1 MELIKDIFN
10 NEWVINIGTGL
21 LVYIITTIISKIIL
35 NKATNKEKQVDN
47 ANKEIIRILKL
58 YVVEKNMLNGDTK
71 LDKLLAEAN
80 RQIGELNAYSLLIP
94 NVDLYIKMHVKIEAN
109 KSSRIEGTRT
119 TVEEDLLDVSDINPE
134 KRDDWEEVQNYVKS
148 TNYGVERI
156 REGFPV
162 CTRLIREI
170 HKILMNGVRGEH
182 KTPGEFRTSQNWI
195 GGSMP
200 STAVYVPPPHT
211 EVAEC
216 LTDFEKFINN
226 EEIDTPDLI
235 KIAILHYQFESI
247 HPFLDG
253 NGRIGRLLVP
263 LYIQSKGML
272 VKSCLYISDYIE
284 RNKDTYYDMLTR
296 VRTHNDMISWIK
308 FFLQAVIE
316 TSKTAKEKFRKVVEL
331 TMEMDKVIMDLPVK
345 PENAKK
351 VIDVLYNEPVIN
363 RKKLMEITNMK
374 ASTLK
379 DTVNALLER
388 NIILEITGYS
398 RNQVFAFQNYIDLF
412 LT

>member
-1 MELIKDIFN
+1 MKLEEYKSGKYIKMNDYQAFIP
-10 NEWVINIGTGL
+10 
-21 LVYIITTIISKIIL
+21 SKI
-35 NKATNKEKQVDN
+35 NYNWGWD
-47 ANKEIIRILKL
+47 
-58 YVVEKNMLNGDTK
+58 DTK

-119 TVEEDLLDVSDINPE
+119 TVEEDLLDVTDINPE
-134 KRDDWEEVQNYVKS
+134 KRDDWEEVQNYVKA

-156 REGFPV
+156 KEGFPV

-170 HKILMNGVRGEH
+170 HRILMQGVRGEY

-200 STAVYVPPPHT
+200 SNAVYVPPPHT
-211 EVAEC
+211 EISKA

-272 VKSCLYISDYIE
+272 DKSCLYISDYIE

-308 FFLQAVIE
+308 FFLEAVIE
-316 TSKTAKEKFRKVVEL
+316 TSKTAKEKFRNVVEL
-331 TMEMDKVIMDLPVK
+331 TMEMDKIIMNLPVK
-345 PENAKK
+345 SDNVKK
-351 VIDVLYNEPVIN
+351 VIDVLYNEPIIN
-363 RKKLMEITNMK
+363 RKNLMKITNIRP
-374 ASTLK
+374 STLK
-379 DTVNALLER
+379 DIVNVLLEN

-398 RNQVFAFQNYIDLF
+398 RNQVFAFQRYIDLF
-412 LT
+412 LK

>member
-1 MELIKDIFN
+1 MKLEEYRSGEYVKMNDYKAFIP
-10 NEWVINIGTGL
+10 
-21 LVYIITTIISKIIL
+21 SKI
-35 NKATNKEKQVDN
+35 NYNWGWD
-47 ANKEIIRILKL
+47 
-58 YVVEKNMLNGDTK
+58 DTK

-119 TVEEDLLDVSDINPE
+119 TVEEDLLDVTDINPE
-134 KRDDWEEVQNYVKS
+134 KRDDWEEVQNYVKA

-156 REGFPV
+156 KNGFPV
-162 CTRLIREI
+162 CTRLIREL
-170 HKILMNGVRGEH
+170 HKILMQGVRGEH

-200 STAVYVPPPHT
+200 SNAVYVPPPHT
-211 EVAEC
+211 EIAEC

-253 NGRIGRLLVP
+253 NGRIGRLLIP

-272 VKSCLYISDYIE
+272 DKSCLYISDYIE

-296 VRTHNDMISWIK
+296 VRTHNDMIAWIK
-308 FFLQAVIE
+308 FFLEAVIE
-316 TSKTAKEKFRKVVEL
+316 TSKTAKEKFRNVVEL
-331 TMEMDKVIMDLPVK
+331 TMEMDKTIIDLPIK
-345 PENAKK
+345 AENAKK
-351 VIDVLYNEPVIN
+351 VIDVLYNEPIIN
-363 RKKLMEITNMK
+363 RKKLMEITSIRP
-374 ASTLK
+374 STLK
-379 DTVNALLER
+379 DTVNVLLEN
-388 NIILEITGYS
+388 NIIVETTGYS
-398 RNQVFAFQNYIDLF
+398 RNQVFAFQKYIDLF
-412 LT
+412 LK

>member
-1 MELIKDIFN
+1 MKLEEYKPGKYVKMNDYKAFIPNK
-10 NEWVINIGTGL
+10 INYNWGW
-21 LVYIITTIISKIIL
+21 
-35 NKATNKEKQVDN
+35 D
-47 ANKEIIRILKL
+47 
-58 YVVEKNMLNGDTK
+58 DTK

-119 TVEEDLLDVSDINPE
+119 TVEEDLLDVTDINPE
-134 KRDDWEEVQNYVKS
+134 KRDDWEEVQNYVKA

-156 REGFPV
+156 KSGFPV
-162 CTRLIREI
+162 CTRLIREL
-170 HKILMNGVRGEH
+170 HKILMQGVRGEH

-200 STAVYVPPPHT
+200 STAIYVPPPYT
-211 EVAEC
+211 EIAEC

-253 NGRIGRLLVP
+253 NGRIGRLLIP
-263 LYIQSKGML
+263 LYIQSKEIL
-272 VKSCLYISDYIE
+272 DKSCLYISDYIE

-296 VRTHNDMISWIK
+296 VRTHNDMIAWIK
-308 FFLQAVIE
+308 FFLEVVIE
-316 TSKTAKEKFRKVVEL
+316 TSKTAKEKFRNVVEL
-331 TMEMDKVIMDLPVK
+331 TMEMDKTIIKLPIK
-345 PENAKK
+345 AENAKK
-351 VIDVLYNEPVIN
+351 VIDVLYNEPIIN
-363 RKKLMEITNMK
+363 RKKLMEITNIK
-374 ASTLK
+374 PSTLK
-379 DTVNALLER
+379 DTVNVLLEK
-388 NIILEITGYS
+388 NIIVETTGYS
-398 RNQVFAFQNYIDLF
+398 RNQIFAFQKYIDLF
-412 LT
+412 LK

>member
-1 MELIKDIFN
+1 MKLEEYRSGEYVKMNDYKAFIP
-10 NEWVINIGTGL
+10 
-21 LVYIITTIISKIIL
+21 SKI
-35 NKATNKEKQVDN
+35 NYNWGWD
-47 ANKEIIRILKL
+47 
-58 YVVEKNMLNGDTK
+58 DTK

-119 TVEEDLLDVSDINPE
+119 TVEEDLLDVADINPE
-134 KRDDWEEVQNYVKS
+134 KRDDWEEVQNYVKA

-156 REGFPV
+156 KNEFPV
-162 CTRLIREI
+162 CTRLIREL
-170 HKILMNGVRGEH
+170 HKILMQGVRGEH

-200 STAVYVPPPHT
+200 SNAVYVPPPHT
-211 EVAEC
+211 EIAEC

-253 NGRIGRLLVP
+253 NGRIGRLLIP

-272 VKSCLYISDYIE
+272 DKSCLYISDYIE
-284 RNKDTYYDMLTR
+284 RNKNTYYDMLTR
-296 VRTHNDMISWIK
+296 VRTHNDMIAWIK
-308 FFLQAVIE
+308 FFLEAIIE
-316 TSKTAKEKFRKVVEL
+316 TSKTAKEKFRNVVEL

-351 VIDVLYNEPVIN
+351 VLDVLYDEPIVSRKKIIEKTGIKFTTLVGVIN
-363 RKKLMEITNMK
+363 AFQEKQ
-374 ASTLK
+374 
-379 DTVNALLER
+379 
-388 NIILEITGYS
+388 ILIETTGYS
-398 RNQVFAFQNYIDLF
+398 RNQVFAFQKYIDLF
-412 LT
+412 LK

>member
-1 MELIKDIFN
+1 MKLEEYKSGKYVKMNDYKAFIP
-10 NEWVINIGTGL
+10 
-21 LVYIITTIISKIIL
+21 SKI
-35 NKATNKEKQVDN
+35 NYNWGWD
-47 ANKEIIRILKL
+47 
-58 YVVEKNMLNGDTK
+58 DTK

-119 TVEEDLLDVSDINPE
+119 TVEEDLLDVTDINPE
-134 KRDDWEEVQNYVKS
+134 KRDDWEEVQNYVKA

-156 REGFPV
+156 KNGFPV
-162 CTRLIREI
+162 STRLIREL
-170 HKILMNGVRGEH
+170 HKILMQGVRGEH

-200 STAVYVPPPHT
+200 SNAVYVPPPHT
-211 EVAEC
+211 EIAEC

-253 NGRIGRLLVP
+253 NGRIGRLLIP

-272 VKSCLYISDYIE
+272 DKSCLYISDYIE

-296 VRTHNDMISWIK
+296 VRTHNDMIAWIK
-308 FFLQAVIE
+308 FFLEAVIE
-316 TSKTAKEKFRKVVEL
+316 TSKTAKEKFRNVVEL
-331 TMEMDKVIMDLPVK
+331 TMEMDKIIIDLPIK
-345 PENAKK
+345 AENAKK
-351 VIDVLYNEPVIN
+351 VIDVLYNEPIIN
-363 RKKLMEITNMK
+363 RKKLMEITNIRP
-374 ASTLK
+374 STLK
-379 DTVNALLER
+379 DTVNVLLEN
-388 NIILEITGYS
+388 NIIVEITGYS
-398 RNQVFAFQNYIDLF
+398 RNQVFVFQKYIDLF
-412 LT
+412 FK

>member
-1 MELIKDIFN
+1 MKLEEYKSGEYVKMNDYKAFIP
-10 NEWVINIGTGL
+10 
-21 LVYIITTIISKIIL
+21 SKI
-35 NKATNKEKQVDN
+35 NFNWGWD
-47 ANKEIIRILKL
+47 
-58 YVVEKNMLNGDTK
+58 DTK

-119 TVEEDLLDVSDINPE
+119 TVEEDLLDVTDINPE
-134 KRDDWEEVQNYVKS
+134 KRDDWEEVQNYVKA
-148 TNYGVERI
+148 TNYGIERI
-156 REGFPV
+156 RDGFPV

-170 HKILMNGVRGEH
+170 HEILMQGVRGEY
-182 KTPGEFRTSQNWI
+182 KTPGEFRVSQNWI

-211 EVAEC
+211 EVTEC
-216 LTDFEKFINN
+216 LSDFEKFINN
-226 EEIDTPDLI
+226 EELDTPDLI

-253 NGRIGRLLVP
+253 NGRIGRLLIP

-272 VKSCLYISDYIE
+272 EKSCLYISDYIE

-296 VRTHNDMISWIK
+296 VRTNNDMIGWIK
-308 FFLQAVIE
+308 FFLEAVIE
-316 TSKTAKEKFRKVVEL
+316 TSKTAKEKFRNVVEL
-331 TMEMDKVIMDLPVK
+331 TMEMDKLIMELPVK

-351 VIDVLYNEPVIN
+351 VIDLLYDEPVLTRN
-363 RKKLMEITNMK
+363 KMSEITGIKLTTINGI
-374 ASTLK
+374 
-379 DTVNALLER
+379 VNALLDKG
-388 NIILEITGYS
+388 IITETTGYS
-398 RNQVFAFQNYIDLF
+398 RNQIFAFEKYINLF
-412 LT
+412 LK

>member
-1 MELIKDIFN
+1 MKLEGYQSGEYIKMNDYKAFIP
-10 NEWVINIGTGL
+10 
-21 LVYIITTIISKIIL
+21 SKI
-35 NKATNKEKQVDN
+35 NYNWGWD
-47 ANKEIIRILKL
+47 
-58 YVVEKNMLNGDTK
+58 DTK

-119 TVEEDLLDVSDINPE
+119 TVEEDLLDVTDINPE
-134 KRDDWEEVQNYVKS
+134 KRDDWEEVQNYVKA
-148 TNYGVERI
+148 TNYGVDRI
-156 REGFPV
+156 KEGFPV

-170 HKILMNGVRGEH
+170 HKILMQGVRGEH

-211 EVAEC
+211 EIAEC

-253 NGRIGRLLVP
+253 NGRIGRLLIP

-272 VKSCLYISDYIE
+272 DKSCLYISDYIE
-284 RNKDTYYDMLTR
+284 RNKDTYYDTLTR
-296 VRTHNDMISWIK
+296 VRTHNDIIGWIK
-308 FFLQAVIE
+308 FFLEAVIE
-316 TSKTAKEKFRKVVEL
+316 TAKQKFRSVVEL
-331 TMEMDKVIMDLPVK
+331 TMEMDKVILDLPVK
-345 PENAKK
+345 PENARK
-351 VIDVLYNEPVIN
+351 VLDVLYDEPIIS
-363 RKKLMEITNMK
+363 RKKILELIDIKQT
-374 ASTLK
+374 TLNVA
-379 DTVNALLER
+379 VNALKEK
-388 NIILEITGYS
+388 NIIIETTGYS
-398 RNQVFAFQNYIDLF
+398 RNQIFAFQKYIDLF
-412 LT
+412 LK

>member
-1 MELIKDIFN
+1 MKLEEYKSGEYVKIDDYKAFIP
-10 NEWVINIGTGL
+10 
-21 LVYIITTIISKIIL
+21 SKI
-35 NKATNKEKQVDN
+35 NYNWGWD
-47 ANKEIIRILKL
+47 
-58 YVVEKNMLNGDTK
+58 DTK

-94 NVDLYIKMHVKIEAN
+94 NVDLYIKMHIKIEAN

-119 TVEEDLLDVSDINPE
+119 TIEEDLLDVTDINPE
-134 KRDDWEEVQNYVKS
+134 KRDDWEEVQNYVKA

-156 REGFPV
+156 KNGFPV
-162 CTRLIREI
+162 CTRLIREL
-170 HKILMNGVRGEH
+170 HKILMQGVRGEH
-182 KTPGEFRTSQNWI
+182 KTPGEFRTAQNWI

-200 STAVYVPPPHT
+200 SNAVYVPPPHT
-211 EVAEC
+211 EIAEC

-253 NGRIGRLLVP
+253 NGRIGRLLIP

-272 VKSCLYISDYIE
+272 DKSCLYISDYIE

-296 VRTHNDMISWIK
+296 VRNNNDMIAWIK
-308 FFLQAVIE
+308 FFLEAVIE
-316 TSKTAKEKFRKVVEL
+316 TSKTAKEKFRSVVEL

-351 VIDVLYNEPVIN
+351 VLDVLYDEPIVS
-363 RKKLMEITNMK
+363 RKKILELIDIKPT
-374 ASTLK
+374 TLN
-379 DTVNALLER
+379 VCINALKEK
-388 NIILEITGYS
+388 NIIIETTGYS
-398 RNQVFAFQNYIDLF
+398 RNQVFAFQKYMDLF
-412 LT
+412 LK

>member
-1 MELIKDIFN
+1 MKLEEYKSGKYVKMNDYKAFIP
-10 NEWVINIGTGL
+10 
-21 LVYIITTIISKIIL
+21 SKI
-35 NKATNKEKQVDN
+35 NYNWGWD
-47 ANKEIIRILKL
+47 
-58 YVVEKNMLNGDTK
+58 DTK

-134 KRDDWEEVQNYVKS
+134 KRDDWEEVQNYVKA
-148 TNYGVERI
+148 TNYGVARI
-156 REGFPV
+156 KEGFPV

-170 HKILMNGVRGEH
+170 HEILMQGVRGEH
-182 KTPGEFRTSQNWI
+182 KTPGEFRISQNWI

-211 EVAEC
+211 EIAEC
-216 LTDFEKFINN
+216 LSDFEKFINN
-226 EEIDTPDLI
+226 EEIDTPDLV

-253 NGRIGRLLVP
+253 NGRIGRLLIP

-272 VKSCLYISDYIE
+272 EKSCLYISDYIE

-296 VRTHNDMISWIK
+296 VRTHNDMIGWIK
-308 FFLQAVIE
+308 FFLEAVIE

-331 TMEMDKVIMDLPVK
+331 TVEMDKIIVNLPVK
-345 PENAKK
+345 SDNAKK
-351 VIDVLYNEPVIN
+351 VINVLYNEPIIN
-363 RKKLMEITNMK
+363 RKKLCNITKIKEGTIKNII
-374 ASTLK
+374 
-379 DTVNALLER
+379 NCLLE
-388 NIILEITGYS
+388 NDIIVETTGYS
-398 RNQVFAFQNYIDLF
+398 RNQIFVFSEYVEIF
-412 LT
+412 LSE

>member
-1 MELIKDIFN
+1 MKKLEDYQSGEYIKMNDYKAFIP
-10 NEWVINIGTGL
+10 
-21 LVYIITTIISKIIL
+21 SKI
-35 NKATNKEKQVDN
+35 NYNWGWD
-47 ANKEIIRILKL
+47 
-58 YVVEKNMLNGDTK
+58 DTK

-119 TVEEDLLDVSDINPE
+119 TVEEDLLDVTDINPE
-134 KRDDWEEVQNYVKS
+134 KRDDWEEVQNYVKA

-156 REGFPV
+156 KEGFPV

-170 HKILMNGVRGEH
+170 HEILMQGVRGEH
-182 KTPGEFRTSQNWI
+182 KIPGEFRTSQNWI

-211 EVAEC
+211 EIAEC

-226 EEIDTPDLI
+226 EGIDTPDLI

-253 NGRIGRLLVP
+253 NGRIRRLLIP

-272 VKSCLYISDYIE
+272 DKSCLYISDYIE

-296 VRTHNDMISWIK
+296 VRTHNDMIGWIK
-308 FFLQAVIE
+308 FFLDAVIE
-316 TSKTAKEKFRKVVEL
+316 TSKTAKEKFRSVVEL
-331 TMEMDKVIMDLPVK
+331 TMEMDKIIVNLPVK
-345 PENAKK
+345 SDNAKK
-351 VIDVLYNEPVIN
+351 VIDALYNEPVIN
-363 RKKLMEITNMK
+363 RKKLCDLTKIKEGTIKN
-374 ASTLK
+374 
-379 DTVNALLER
+379 VINCLLEN
-388 NIILEITGYS
+388 NIIVETTGYS
-398 RNQVFAFQNYIDLF
+398 RNQIFTFQKYTDLF
-412 LT
+412 LK